1 VPPPRRPRPPRRDAP
16 PPALKRFGQ
25 HFLSDAKLLARI
37 ADAAQLE
44 PHETVI
50 EVGPG
55 RGALTAQL
63 AARAKRVIAIE
74 IDRTLAQRLRDHY
87 AGDAR
92 VEIVEG
98 DVLAQDLGALAGG
111 PYALVGN
118 VPYYIT
124 TPILFHALRA
134 PRPTRAVFLV
144 QREVAERMAAPP
156 GSKTY
161 GALSVTLQAL
171 AGVELLFGVPPGAFK
186 PPPKVESAVVRITP
200 RARTEVPTA
209 QEERYRRMVQAA
221 FAQRRKQ
228 MRRVVRSLASLT
240 ALEADKMLEGIGI
253 GPEARPETLSPAD
266 FTRLLAALGD
276 VPAFSAGS

>member
-1 VPPPRRPRPPRRDAP
+1 MPPKGRGAKGAP
-16 PPALKRFGQ
+16 PPVLKRFGQ
-25 HFLSDAKLLARI
+25 HFLTDARLLARI
-37 ADAAQLE
+37 ADAAALTAG
-44 PHETVI
+44 ETVI

-55 RGALTAQL
+55 RGSLTDQL
-63 AARAKRVIAIE
+63 VPRARRVVAIE
-74 IDRTLAQRLRDHY
+74 IDRALAQRLRERY
-87 AGDAR
+87 AGEPK

-111 PYALVGN
+111 PYALIGN

-124 TPILFHALRA
+124 TPIIFHALAA

-161 GALSVTLQAL
+161 GALSVTLQSL
-171 AGVELLFGVPPGAFK
+171 ANVELLFSVPSGAFK

-200 RARTEVPTA
+200 RETTGVPVA
-209 QEERYRRMVQAA
+209 LEEKFRRMVQGT

-228 MRRVVRSLASLT
+228 MGRVLRSLASLDAPAAD
-240 ALEADKMLEGIGI
+240 ALLTGIGI
-253 GPEARPETLSPAD
+253 APEARPETLSPAD
-266 FTRLLAALGD
+266 FARLFAALT
-276 VPAFSAGS
+276 PGS

>member
-1 VPPPRRPRPPRRDAP
+1 VTPKGRGAKGAP
-16 PPALKRFGQ
+16 PPVLKRFGQ
-25 HFLSDAKLLARI
+25 HFLNDPRLLARI
-37 ADAAQLE
+37 ADAAELTGR
-44 PHETVI
+44 ETVI

-55 RGALTAQL
+55 RGSLTDQLVPRAQ
-63 AARAKRVIAIE
+63 RVIAIE
-74 IDRTLAQRLRDHY
+74 IDRALAQRLRERY
-87 AGDAR
+87 ASEPK

-111 PYALVGN
+111 PYALIGN

-124 TPILFHALRA
+124 TPIIFHALSA

-161 GALSVTLQAL
+161 GALSVTLQSL
-171 AGVELLFGVPPGAFK
+171 ATVELLFSVPSGAFK

-200 RARTEVPTA
+200 RETTGVPVA
-209 QEERYRRMVQAA
+209 LEEKFRRMVQGA

-228 MRRVVRSLASLT
+228 MGRVLRSLASLDAPAAD
-240 ALEADKMLEGIGI
+240 ALLTGIGI
-253 GPEARPETLSPAD
+253 APEARPETLSPAD
-266 FTRLLAALGD
+266 FARLFAALSPD
-276 VPAFSAGS
+276 S

>member
-1 VPPPRRPRPPRRDAP
+1 MSPRRRVGGSRAE

-25 HFLSDAKLLARI
+25 HFLSDPRILTRI
-37 ADAAQLE
+37 ADAAALT
-44 PHETVI
+44 PRETVI

-55 RGALTAQL
+55 RGALTAVL
-63 AARAKRVIAIE
+63 AARAARLVAIE
-74 IDRTLAQRLRDHY
+74 IDRALAQSLRDQFAALAHV
-87 AGDAR
+87 A
-92 VEIVEG
+92 IVEG
-98 DVLAQDLGALAGG
+98 DVLKHELGALAGG

-171 AGVELLFGVPPGAFK
+171 ADVELLFAVPRGAFK
-186 PPPKVESAVVRITP
+186 PPPKVDSAVVRITP
-200 RARTEVPTA
+200 RATPEVPA
-209 QEERYRRMVQAA
+209 EREDRYRRMVQAA

-228 MRRVVRSLASLT
+228 MRRVVRSLASLDAT
-240 ALEADKMLEGIGI
+240 AADRLLAAAGIA
-253 GPEARPETLSPAD
+253 PDARPEVLSPTD
-266 FTRLLAALGD
+266 FARLLAALEAIS
-276 VPAFSAGS
+276 PGS

>member
-1 VPPPRRPRPPRRDAP
+1 VPAKGRGAKRAGAP
-16 PPALKRFGQ
+16 PPVLKRFGQ
-25 HFLSDAKLLARI
+25 HFLNDPKLLARI
-37 ADAAQLE
+37 ADAAALAKT
-44 PHETVI
+44 ETVI

-55 RGALTAQL
+55 RGSLTGQLVSRAQ
-63 AARAKRVIAIE
+63 RVIAVE
-74 IDRTLAQRLRDHY
+74 IDRALAQLLRERF
-87 AGDAR
+87 AGEPS

-111 PYALVGN
+111 PYALIGN

-124 TPILFHALRA
+124 TPIIFHALRA

-161 GALSVTLQAL
+161 GALSVTLQSL
-171 AGVELLFGVPPGAFK
+171 AHVELLFSVPPGAFK

-200 RARTEVPTA
+200 RATTEVPA
-209 QEERYRRMVQAA
+209 AREEQFRRMVQGA

-228 MRRVVRSLASLT
+228 MGRVMRSLASLDAAAAD
-240 ALEADKMLEGIGI
+240 ALLVGIGI
-253 GPEARPETLSPAD
+253 APEARPETLSPAD
-266 FTRLLAALGD
+266 FARLFAALS
-276 VPAFSAGS
+276 PGS

>member
-1 VPPPRRPRPPRRDAP
+1 VAPPRRPRRPARDAP

-25 HFLSDAKLLARI
+25 HFLSDTKLLARI
-37 ADAAQLE
+37 ADAATLE

-55 RGALTAQL
+55 RGALTTQL
-63 AARAKRVIAIE
+63 ASRAKRVVAIE
-74 IDRTLAQRLRDHY
+74 IDRALAQRLREKY
-87 AGDAR
+87 ADDTH

-124 TPILFHALRA
+124 TPILFHALRP

-171 AGVELLFGVPPGAFK
+171 ANVELLFGVPPGAFK
-186 PPPKVESAVVRITP
+186 PPPKVDSAVVRITP
-200 RARTEVPTA
+200 RAAGEVPPA

-228 MRRVVRSLASLT
+228 MRRVVRSLASLS

-266 FTRLLAALGD
+266 FTRLLAALAE